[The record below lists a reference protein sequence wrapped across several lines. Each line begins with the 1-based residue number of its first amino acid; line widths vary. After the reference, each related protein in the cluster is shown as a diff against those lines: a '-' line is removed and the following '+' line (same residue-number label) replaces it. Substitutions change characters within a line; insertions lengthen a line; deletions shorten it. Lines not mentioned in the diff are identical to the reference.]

1 MSAVTTKRLTYLTI
15 ATKPRDGKQS
25 VDMKISS
32 QLILDRFAI
41 GFSVLCAIHCLAVP
55 VLLLMFPSVLT
66 TLHLDS
72 HVFHELL
79 IWAVIPTSFVAIFL
93 GCKRHKD
100 KLVLALAGIGIAA
113 LTASALYGHDA
124 LGHTGEKFAT
134 LSAVSILAFAHWR
147 NYALCRKSS
156 CNH

>member
-1 MSAVTTKRLTYLTI
+1 MSAVNAKRLAYLTS
-15 ATKPRDGKQS
+15 APRPRDGKAS
-25 VDMKISS
+25 VDVRISS

-41 GFSVLCAIHCLAVP
+41 GFSVLCAVHCLAVP
-55 VLLLMFPSVLT
+55 VLFLIFPSVLAS
-66 TLHLDS
+66 LHLDS

-113 LTASALYGHDA
+113 LTASALYEHSA
-124 LGHTGEKFAT
+124 LGHTGEKIAT
-134 LSAVSILAFAHWR
+134 LLSVSILALAHWR
-147 NYALCRKSS
+147 NYSLCRKNS
-156 CNH
+156 CQH